1 MGRQKKEIKAVLV
14 LPESDNALRQF
25 DKRMC
30 DFYATQV
37 ERRLQ
42 SLPKKKKL
50 EVIDALLVATF
61 Q

>member
-1 MGRQKKEIKAVLV
+1 MGRQKKEIKAVLC
-14 LPESDNALRQF
+14 LPKSDHALRQF
-25 DKRMC
+25 DKRMS

-42 SLPKKKKL
+42 SLPKAKKL
-50 EVIDALLVATF
+50 EVIDALLASTP